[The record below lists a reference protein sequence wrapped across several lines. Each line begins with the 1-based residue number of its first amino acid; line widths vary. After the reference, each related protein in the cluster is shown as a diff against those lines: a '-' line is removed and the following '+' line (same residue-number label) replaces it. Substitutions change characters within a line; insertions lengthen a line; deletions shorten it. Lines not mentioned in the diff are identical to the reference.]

1 MLQHALRSPA
11 GRRDEQWS
19 WWSPMQQQKWGQ
31 HTYTGEAGLAG
42 EQGLGPGVGAQ
53 SNVVGCHAGRR
64 KGLGRA
70 GPQTPAACGGQ
81 GCCFSPAR
89 LELMMIAGSGRRKKE
104 VRNLEVTLAQGTKG
118 QFES

>member
-1 MLQHALRSPA
+1 
-11 GRRDEQWS
+11 
-19 WWSPMQQQKWGQ
+19 MQQQKWGQ